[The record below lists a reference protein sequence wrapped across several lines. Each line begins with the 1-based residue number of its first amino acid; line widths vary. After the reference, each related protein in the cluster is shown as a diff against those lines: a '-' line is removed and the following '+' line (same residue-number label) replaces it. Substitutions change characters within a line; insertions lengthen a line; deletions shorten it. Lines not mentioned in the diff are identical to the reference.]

1 MDDTLSH
8 LTRDSD
14 FFFFFS
20 NKLMA
25 SSDQT
30 AKIIDGKAI
39 AHTIRLEIAEEV
51 RDLSEK
57 HGKVDSLYINY
68 SHFHWF

>member
-1 MDDTLSH
+1 MSHSH
-8 LTRDSD
+8 LT
-14 FFFFFS
+14 
-20 NKLMA
+20 KLMA

-39 AHTIRLEIAEEV
+39 AQTIRSEIAEEV

-57 HGKVDSLYINY
+57 HGKVRDHPNPQFSFIVLGTV
-68 SHFHWF
+68 

>member
-1 MDDTLSH
+1 
-8 LTRDSD
+8 
-14 FFFFFS
+14 
-20 NKLMA
+20 MA

-39 AHTIRLEIAEEV
+39 AQTIRSEIAEEV

-57 HGKVDSLYINY
+57 HGKVRDHPNPQFSFIVLGTV
-68 SHFHWF
+68 